1 MCCCCLLT
9 HSNRLWFALR
19 SPCGLGCGSGW
30 CGCRSDLSEAE
41 LRRFGW
47 WGGVGTQQEELFV
60 GSSLFLWVCVRRM
73 RCCLQ
78 VPVMQTPLSQAVAF
92 PVRCRT
98 CSSKGKHWW
107 CCRKGHF
114 ALCPSQGSCPA
125 AIPPP
130 QQQPFAECC
139 TAPGFTLS
147 EVLSLQCSAHSC
159 YGNKKKT

>member
-1 MCCCCLLT
+1 M
-9 HSNRLWFALR
+9 
-19 SPCGLGCGSGW
+19 
-30 CGCRSDLSEAE
+30 
-41 LRRFGW
+41 
-47 WGGVGTQQEELFV
+47 GTQQEELFV

-159 YGNKKKT
+159 YGNKKNPMICPKNNHPKKSRRAPLFMLFCSSSGKMEECWCSL

>member
-1 MCCCCLLT
+1 MCSCCLLT

-47 WGGVGTQQEELFV
+47 WGWCGDTAGGVVCGIIFV
-60 GSSLFLWVCVRRM
+60 SILLCVRRM

-78 VPVMQTPLSQAVAF
+78 VPVMQTPLSQAAAF

-114 ALCPSQGSCPA
+114 ALCPPQGSCPA
-125 AIPPP
+125 AIPPSSAAALCRVLHSP
-130 QQQPFAECC
+130 SFY
-139 TAPGFTLS
+139 TL
-147 EVLSLQCSAHSC
+147 
-159 YGNKKKT
+159 